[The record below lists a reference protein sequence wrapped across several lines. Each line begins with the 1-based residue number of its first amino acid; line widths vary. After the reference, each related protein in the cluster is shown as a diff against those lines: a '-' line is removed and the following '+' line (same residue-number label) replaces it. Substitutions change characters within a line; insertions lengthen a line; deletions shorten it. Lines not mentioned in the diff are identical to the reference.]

1 APGLT
6 VIAGG
11 KLTTY
16 RVMAQDAV
24 DFALGERA
32 RSLPSITAST
42 PLVGAEGL
50 KAATRRRAAIAR
62 DRGWTAARVDHLLGR
77 YGSEIATLLEMIDA
91 DPDLGRPLEHAD
103 AYLRAEVAFAV
114 THEGALHLEDILTH
128 RVRLDY
134 ETRDRGAAAA
144 DEIADIAAPLL
155 GWDATTRADE
165 VDSYRRRAAAIR
177 AAEQESTDAA
187 AAAAR
192 QRAEDV
198 RPLVPLPVP

>member
-1 APGLT
+1 
-6 VIAGG
+6 
-11 KLTTY
+11 

-32 RSLPSITAST
+32 KATPSVTATT
-42 PLVGAEGL
+42 PLVGAEGYE
-50 KAATRRRAAIAR
+50 AVTRRRGEIAR
-62 DRGWTAARVDHLLGR
+62 ERGWTAARVDHLLNR

-114 THEGALHLEDILTH
+114 THEGALHLEDILQH
-128 RVRLDY
+128 RVRLEF

-165 VDSYRRRAAAIR
+165 VDSYRRRAAAVL

-187 AAAAR
+187 AEAVR
-192 QRAEDV
+192 RRAED
-198 RPLVPLPVP
+198 LVPMA